1 MPVIA
6 ANPAPYAP
14 ASAILDIIDRYRNRG
29 LARPFTA
36 EVLVRAGVS
45 DSLIPRVMQALQ
57 TLDLIDDVGN
67 PTETMESLRRAT
79 EPEYK
84 NQLAA
89 WVNAA
94 YADVMMF
101 VNASDDETAIRDAFR
116 SYNPVGQQ
124 SRMVA
129 LFLGLCRAAGM
140 RTDDQ
145 SNAKPR
151 PLARKS
157 AAPAGGSVTRKN
169 TTITPKTGGMT
180 FGGGIPAPIPA
191 PIAGLLSKLP
201 AEHGTWTSGER
212 DKFITT
218 FTAVLD
224 FCFTVDDTPKGN
236 AAE

>member
-1 MPVIA
+1 
-6 ANPAPYAP
+6 
-14 ASAILDIIDRYRNRG
+14 
-29 LARPFTA
+29 
-36 EVLVRAGVS
+36 
-45 DSLIPRVMQALQ
+45 MQALQ
-57 TLDLIDDVGN
+57 TLDLIDEGGN
-67 PTETMESLRRAT
+67 PTETMESLRRAK

-89 WVNAA
+89 WISGA

-124 SRMVA
+124 PRMVA
-129 LFLGLCRAAGM
+129 LFMGLCRAAGM

-157 AAPAGGSVTRKN
+157 ASPVGGSATRKN
-169 TTITPKTGGMT
+169 TGITPKTSGMT
-180 FGGGIPAPIPA
+180 FGGAIPAPIPA

-224 FCFTVDDTPKGN
+224 FCFTMDDAPKSN
-236 AAE
+236 AAEE